1 MKHDDALMRKA
12 LKVRT
17 AVLGEEHVHASL
29 TKGDPY
35 TRSIVEATTRIAWGM
50 VWSRPGLPR
59 KYRSLLSLGALV
71 ALGQGQELR
80 VHIRGALRN
89 GLTRKEIAEA
99 IIHCAMYAG
108 FPRAAEAR
116 RAMAEV
122 FAEVDRKRRVAPQKR
137 R

>member
-1 MKHDDALMRKA
+1 MTHDDALMKKGLR
-12 LKVRT
+12 VRT
-17 AVLGEEHVHASL
+17 AVLGREHVRNSF
-29 TKGDPY
+29 TRGDEY
-35 TRSIVEATTRIAWGM
+35 TRTIAEVTTRVAWGM
-50 VWSRPGLPR
+50 VWSRPGLSR
-59 KYRSLLSLGALV
+59 KYRSLLNLGALI
-71 ALGQGQELR
+71 ALGAGEELR

-89 GLTRKEIAEA
+89 GLTRREIAEA

-122 FAEVDRKRRVAPQKR
+122 FADIDRKRRVAPPKR